1 MIFNLSI
8 SDGNKMTTN
17 LSIQNFLSEKNLA
30 IVGVS
35 RSGKKFGNTLF
46 KELEQRGYNMFPVN
60 PNAEEINGVKCY
72 SNLMELKEKVGGV
85 LICIPPEQAKTVL
98 KDSIETNVKNVWLQ
112 QGSSSK
118 EAIKICEENDFN
130 YVSNECI
137 LMFAEH
143 VNSIHKFHRWVWKIL
158 GKLPKD

>member
-1 MIFNLSI
+1 
-8 SDGNKMTTN
+8 MTTN
-17 LSIQNFLSEKNLA
+17 SSVRNFISKKNLA

-46 KELEQRGYNMFPVN
+46 KELKQKEYNMFPVN
-60 PNAEEINGVKCY
+60 PNAQEINGVKCY
-72 SNLMELKEKVGGV
+72 SNIVELKEKIGGV
-85 LICIPPEQAKTVL
+85 LICVPPEQAKSVL
-98 KDSIETNVKNVWLQ
+98 NDSIEADIKNVWLQ

-118 EAIKICEENDFN
+118 EIIDICEENDFN

-143 VNSIHKFHRWVWKIL
+143 VNSIHKFHRWIWKIL
-158 GKLPKD
+158 GKLPRD